1 MQKSKEPKIYAL
13 SRCNIVMRFK
23 DRAEAGRLLA
33 IALARYESDDVVI
46 FALPRGGVVLGNVVA
61 NYLHAPLDLL
71 ITRKIGYPGNE
82 ECAVCAVAEEGD
94 MICDSNAS
102 RLDQEWLRARAEKE
116 RQEAKRRRQ
125 VYLAG
130 REPTPVENKVAIIVD
145 DGVATGLTILLAII
159 VLKNRHPKRIV
170 VAVPVSASDAAARI
184 RAEADE
190 LVALDVPEYFMAV
203 GEHYE
208 QFPQLSDEDVIRYM
222 SQKRT

>member
-1 MQKSKEPKIYAL
+1 MLLYAAIHL
-13 SRCNIVMRFK
+13 MRFK

-33 IALARYESDDVVI
+33 KALAKYESDDVVV
-46 FALPRGGVVLGNVVA
+46 FALPRGGVVLGNAVA
-61 NYLHAPLDLL
+61 NSLHAPLDLL

-94 MICDSNAS
+94 MICDSSAS

-145 DGVATGLTILLAII
+145 DGVATGLTILLAIT
-159 VLKNRHPKRIV
+159 VLKSRHPKKIV
-170 VAVPVSASDAAARI
+170 VAVPVSSTDAAARI

-190 LVALDVPEYFMAV
+190 LVALDVPTYFMAV

-222 SQKRT
+222 NQQRT

>member
-1 MQKSKEPKIYAL
+1 MARNPKIYAL
-13 SRCNIVMRFK
+13 RHYNLVMRFK
-23 DRAEAGRLLA
+23 NRAEAGRLLA
-33 IALARYESDDVVI
+33 KALGKYESDDVVV

-102 RLDQEWLRARAEKE
+102 RLDQEWLRAQAEKE

-145 DGVATGLTILLAII
+145 DGVATGLTILLAIR
-159 VLKNRHPKRIV
+159 VLKNRHPKKIV
-170 VAVPVSASDAAARI
+170 VAVPVSSPDAAARI

-222 SQKRT
+222 NPQRT

>member
-1 MQKSKEPKIYAL
+1 MQNSKEPKIYAL
-13 SRCNIVMRFK
+13 SRCDIFMRFK

-33 IALARYESDDVVI
+33 KALAKYENEDVVV

-94 MICDSNAS
+94 MICDSSAS

-130 REPTPVENKVAIIVD
+130 RGSAPVENKVAIIVD
-145 DGVATGLTILLAII
+145 DGVATGLTILLAIM
-159 VLKNRHPKRIV
+159 VLKNRHPKKIV
-170 VAVPVSASDAAARI
+170 VAVPVSSPDAAARI

-208 QFPQLSDEDVIRYM
+208 QFPQLRDEDVIRYM
-222 SQKRT
+222 NQQMT

>member
-1 MQKSKEPKIYAL
+1 MQKSKEPKSYAL
-13 SRCNIVMRFK
+13 KRYNIAMRFK
-23 DRAEAGRLLA
+23 DRTEAGRLLA
-33 IALARYESDDVVI
+33 KALAKYEHEDVVV

-130 REPTPVENKVAIIVD
+130 RGSAPVENKVAIIVD
-145 DGVATGLTILLAII
+145 DGVATGLTILLAIM
-159 VLKNRHPKRIV
+159 VLKNRHPKKIV
-170 VAVPVSASDAAARI
+170 VAVPVSSPDAAARI

-190 LVALDVPEYFMAV
+190 LVALDVPQYFMAV

-222 SQKRT
+222 NQQMT